1 MRGPP
6 DRRAASGLR
15 VVRSAPLYSGNCPR
29 LGNPPRLPR
38 RRGKAGF
45 HTHLAKPPGIE
56 ALEGVLARGA

>member
-1 MRGPP
+1 
-6 DRRAASGLR
+6 
-15 VVRSAPLYSGNCPR
+15 

-45 HTHLAKPPGIE
+45 HTHLAKPPGIA